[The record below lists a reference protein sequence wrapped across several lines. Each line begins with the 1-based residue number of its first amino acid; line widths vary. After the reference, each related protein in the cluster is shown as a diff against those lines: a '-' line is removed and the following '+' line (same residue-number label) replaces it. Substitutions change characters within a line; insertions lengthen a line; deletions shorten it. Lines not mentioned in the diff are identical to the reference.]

1 MGVPHTSTQ
10 CYEKFFNI
18 IKDFFNK
25 GNNKGKNKVEASKT
39 ALIPLVKIVNI
50 VINNILSKESKRL
63 VPHL

>member
-1 MGVPHTSTQ
+1 M
-10 CYEKFFNI
+10 
-18 IKDFFNK
+18 
-25 GNNKGKNKVEASKT
+25 EASKT